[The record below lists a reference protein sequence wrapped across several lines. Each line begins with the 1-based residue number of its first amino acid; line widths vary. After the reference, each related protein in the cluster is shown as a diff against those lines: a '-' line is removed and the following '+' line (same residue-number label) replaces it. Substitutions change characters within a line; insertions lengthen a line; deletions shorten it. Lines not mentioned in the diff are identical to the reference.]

1 MAESEI
7 DNYRRQGYQFCE
19 KELLENVKLKI
30 INNEKIEDIDRSD
43 IGNIVTRSD
52 GEKVVSDHSSNL
64 LECAVIQD
72 DLEAVKLLIKAGA
85 NVNYFKKL
93 YGVQTMLL
101 GSMFNLRNNRGNN
114 TLLIIREIL
123 EAGYYVNA
131 HDRKDLYEAIRQ
143 NQLEV
148 VKLLVEYGVDIKS
161 KDNVNWAGTK
171 KPEKERKTPLEVA
184 LELGHNE
191 IARFLIESGARE

>member
-1 MAESEI
+1 MAESQI
-7 DNYRRQGYQFCE
+7 DSLRRQGYQFCE

-30 INNEKIEDIDRSD
+30 INNETIKNIDKSD
-43 IGNIVTRSD
+43 IENIVTRSD

-72 DLEAVKLLIKAGA
+72 DLEAVKFLIKADA

-131 HDRKDLYEAIRQ
+131 HDRKDLYGAIRQ

-171 KPEKERKTPLEVA
+171 KPEEERKTPLEVA

-191 IARFLIESGARE
+191 IARFLIEGGARE